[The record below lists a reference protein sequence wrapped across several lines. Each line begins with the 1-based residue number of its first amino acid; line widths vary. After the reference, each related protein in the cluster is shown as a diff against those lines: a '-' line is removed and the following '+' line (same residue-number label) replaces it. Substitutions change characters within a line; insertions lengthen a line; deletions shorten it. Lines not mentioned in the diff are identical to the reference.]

1 MTGSFDPDLLLA
13 VMQQEALY
21 NMASQLSAAAQLRSA
36 QTLHFGQMLGQPTQF
51 GMPGG
56 MSAIQQVSP
65 PLHYLLEDSGHVIV
79 VHK

>member
-1 MTGSFDPDLLLA
+1 MKGYFHRYLSLV

-65 PLHYLLEDSGHVIV
+65 QLHYLPEHSGRVIV
-79 VHK
+79 VQK